1 MPHHKAKGLLG
12 ASLLLFCGNEG
23 HRIIL
28 SSETSILS
36 SKYREAEKSLGN
48 QQNPSVA
55 PNLLKQFV
63 LPKSKIK
70 LWLHHELL
78 ASCLSNYSKVGNS
91 EISCRTMIIN
101 LACNCVLG
109 RLSF

>member
-1 MPHHKAKGLLG
+1 MGSG
-12 ASLLLFCGNEG
+12 ASHLFPPTDPREVVFRCGNEEP
-23 HRIIL
+23 RIIL
-28 SSETSILS
+28 SCEISVLS

-70 LWLHHELL
+70 LWLCHELL
-78 ASCLSNYSKVGNS
+78 ANCLYNYNKVGNAV
-91 EISCRTMIIN
+91 ISCRTTIIN
-101 LACNCVLG
+101 
-109 RLSF
+109 